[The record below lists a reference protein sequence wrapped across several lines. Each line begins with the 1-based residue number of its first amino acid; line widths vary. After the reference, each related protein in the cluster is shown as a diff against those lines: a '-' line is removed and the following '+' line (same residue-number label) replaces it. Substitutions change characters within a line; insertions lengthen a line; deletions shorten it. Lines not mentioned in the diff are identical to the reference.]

1 MEFPTWSIQST
12 KTDIKVKVKYT
23 ERGACENLKCT
34 QIIWKKEN
42 TTDWVVWFRLTNHT
56 QLTKTFYK
64 LIVPQLY
71 TQHSTKPVCEADI

>member
-1 MEFPTWSIQST
+1 MHTNYME
-12 KTDIKVKVKYT
+12 
-23 ERGACENLKCT
+23 
-34 QIIWKKEN
+34 KEN